1 MGGFSSKPCL
11 ITRGYSNSGLWQ
23 QFYHSYPYFQV
34 KTSENKWQVMG
45 WVHFLRGTF
54 LGFPAD
60 LNWISPCPTCFIAF
74 AAAGLGLWGIH
85 VQTGPC
91 STYVWEDLISSGHTL
106 NINLILEHGQS
117 STRSVGEH
125 DWGSP
130 CRQKKK
136 SLFKAEWC
144 FHMSINPTI
153 DGFSRLIRRIAE

>member
-45 WVHFLRGTF
+45 WVHLLRGTF

-117 STRSVGEH
+117 CQVPSIH
-125 DWGSP
+125 P
-130 CRQKKK
+130 QCRRAWLRVPMQTKKEVPLQ
-136 SLFKAEWC
+136 SR
-144 FHMSINPTI
+144 MM
-153 DGFSRLIRRIAE
+153 FSHVH